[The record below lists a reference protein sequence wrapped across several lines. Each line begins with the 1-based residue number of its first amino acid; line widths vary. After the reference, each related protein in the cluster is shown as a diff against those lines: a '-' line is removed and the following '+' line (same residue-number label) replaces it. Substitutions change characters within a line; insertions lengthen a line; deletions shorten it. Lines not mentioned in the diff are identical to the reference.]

1 MESSAVDINWQKNKG
16 KYTLLHAAA
25 ALGNSSVCE
34 KLLQCGASVNLMS
47 ANKDTPLHLAL
58 EKGNMDV
65 FQMLLN
71 AGANIYSKGKDKTTS
86 LHLAARNGHLEL
98 CKELLEK
105 YNFHVHMTD
114 EHELTP
120 LHCAALSG
128 SYKLFLYFLKMGSDA
143 HAKAIQGISCLN
155 IAALKG
161 HLDLCKMLLQNHKF
175 DVHITDYY
183 GQTPLHCA
191 AMSGSYELFQFL
203 VNMKR
208 DVYLKTKE
216 GRNCLH
222 FAAGG
227 GNLSFCKTLLKSYCF
242 DIHKADHFGWTPLH
256 RSAKSGSYELFQF
269 FIDRGSRIYLKTND
283 NKNCLHISSK
293 GGYLNFCKSLIEV
306 YNFDLLLKDNLGKS
320 PFYYSAESGDLKL
333 FIYLLDKGS
342 ELYSKTKHRSNV
354 LHLAAQHGH
363 VEICEYILKRYSK
376 EYESYN
382 KNKRYTLN
390 GNLYSY
396 HLFFKYKNIFLQA
409 KDADG
414 DTYLHC
420 AAVDN
425 QAEVCNLLLS
435 YEIDVT
441 LLNEKDETARDIA
454 IKYNYEDVLNV
465 MKADYDRVGKLS
477 FFNCFYLIFNK
488 NERRKKILLFDSFQ
502 QVVPV
507 YVSFLPKNC

>member
-1 MESSAVDINWQKNKG
+1 
-16 KYTLLHAAA
+16 
-25 ALGNSSVCE
+25 
-34 KLLQCGASVNLMS
+34 MS
-47 ANKDTPLHLAL
+47 ANKYTPLHLAL

-65 FQMLLN
+65 FQILMN
-71 AGANIYSKGKDKTTS
+71 AGANIYSKGKNKRTS
-86 LHLAARNGHLEL
+86 LHLAAEHGHLEL

-105 YNFHVHMTD
+105 YNFNVHMTD
-114 EHELTP
+114 KHELTP

-128 SYKLFLYFLKMGSDA
+128 SYELFQYFLKMGSDA
-143 HAKAIQGISCLN
+143 HVKAIQGISCLN

-161 HLDLCKMLLQNHKF
+161 HLDLCKMFLQNHKF
-175 DVHITDYY
+175 NVHITDDY

-191 AMSGSYELFQFL
+191 AISGSYELFQFL
-203 VNMKR
+203 VNMKS

-222 FAAGG
+222 FAASKGH
-227 GNLSFCKTLLKSYCF
+227 LSFCKTLLTRYSF
-242 DIHKADHFGWTPLH
+242 DVHMTDNFAWTPLH
-256 RSAKSGSYELFQF
+256 CSAESGIYELFQF
-269 FIDRGSRIYLKTND
+269 FIDKGSRMYLKTND

-293 GGYLNFCKSLIEV
+293 GGYLNFCRNLIEE
-306 YNFDLLLKDNLGKS
+306 YEFDFLLKDDLGKS
-320 PFYYSAESGDLKL
+320 PFHYSAESGNLKL

-342 ELYSKTKHRSNV
+342 EFYSKTKHRSNV
-354 LHLAAQHGH
+354 LHLAAECGH

-390 GNLYSY
+390 GNLYSCQ
-396 HLFFKYKNIFLQA
+396 LFFKYKNVFLHA

-420 AAVDN
+420 AAVGN
-425 QAEVCNLLLS
+425 QAEVCELLLH
-435 YEIDVT
+435 YETDVT

-465 MKADYDRVGKLS
+465 MKTEYDRVGKL
-477 FFNCFYLIFNK
+477 FF
-488 NERRKKILLFDSFQ
+488 
-502 QVVPV
+502 
-507 YVSFLPKNC
+507 